1 MIAALPAGIPEN
13 GLSWIQVG
21 TVKITEFIC
30 SIRLLLENIIDNLI
44 EVSRWSLS
52 NAQENSHVSVQHR
65 WAISFVLSWENGRTL
80 EIKQGLLTGKTIV
93 VRLEYLRHIL
103 RPRQTYILH
112 CLALCATGHKEA
124 R

>member
-65 WAISFVLSWENGRTL
+65 WAISFVLTSENGRTL

-93 VRLEYLRHIL
+93 VRLEYLASHFKASPNL
-103 RPRQTYILH
+103 YITLLG
-112 CLALCATGHKEA
+112 C
-124 R
+124 